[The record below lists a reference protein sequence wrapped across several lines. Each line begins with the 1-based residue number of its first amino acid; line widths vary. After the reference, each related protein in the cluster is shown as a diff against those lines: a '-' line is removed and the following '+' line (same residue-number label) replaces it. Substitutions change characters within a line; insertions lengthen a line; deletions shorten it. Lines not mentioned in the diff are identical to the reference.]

1 MMVQYLFKFFSCFQ
15 AYYTK
20 TNLKENGRYIG
31 GQDLWKSLGVLASKR
46 MFCELKKSC
55 MIGLLAK
62 VILRSHVV
70 DTNV

>member
-15 AYYTK
+15 AYTK

-46 MFCELKKSC
+46 MFCEQKKELYDWFVS
-55 MIGLLAK
+55 K
-62 VILRSHVV
+62 VILRSHVI
-70 DTNV
+70 DKNV